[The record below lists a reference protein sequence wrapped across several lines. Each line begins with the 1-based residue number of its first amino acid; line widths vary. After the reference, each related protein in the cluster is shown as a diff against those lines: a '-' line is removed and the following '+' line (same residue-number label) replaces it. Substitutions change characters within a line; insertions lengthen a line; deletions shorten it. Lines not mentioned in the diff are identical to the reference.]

1 MEVSPGMVTL
11 MQPLFMS
18 SISQSPWPCA
28 IAQVIIALAAL
39 TGLDMKMV
47 SPYLVCQTIGAIGFP
62 PFDRIKTCHQID
74 EGFSSPKKKPTR
86 CHSDLFAN
94 PG

>member
-1 MEVSPGMVTL
+1 MEVNPGIVTL

-18 SISQSPWPCA
+18 SNSQGAWPCA

-47 SPYLVCQTIGAIGFP
+47 SPYLVCQTIGAIGSP
-62 PFDRIKTCHQID
+62 PCTYEKTYHQID

-86 CHSDLFAN
+86 SQSDLSA
-94 PG
+94 